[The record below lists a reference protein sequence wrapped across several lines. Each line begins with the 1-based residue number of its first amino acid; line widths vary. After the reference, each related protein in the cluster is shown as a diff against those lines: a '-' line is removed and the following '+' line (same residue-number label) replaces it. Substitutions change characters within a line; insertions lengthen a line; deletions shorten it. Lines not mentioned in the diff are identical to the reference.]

1 MLSCTMKETVR
12 GQMFLNLFSLE
23 EQLEELEDRHKAEL
37 LGRWQ
42 EKYEPFSS
50 WLINIENT
58 IKSFKDAGD
67 NALVIQRQQEETQIL
82 ITQVANKE
90 SDFNYVISIA
100 QTVNDDPLIEDS
112 EAKSVEKQASNLS
125 SKWVVVHETL
135 NGRSER

>member
-1 MLSCTMKETVR
+1 ML
-12 GQMFLNLFSLE
+12 LNLYSLE
-23 EQLEELEDRHKAEL
+23 EQLEELEDRHKAVL

-50 WLINIENT
+50 WLINVENT

-67 NALVIQRQQEETQIL
+67 NALVVQRQQEETQVL
-82 ITQVANKE
+82 ITQLANKE
-90 SDFNYVISIA
+90 PDFHDVISIA

-125 SKWVVVHETL
+125 SRWVVVNETL
-135 NGRSER
+135 NGRSGR